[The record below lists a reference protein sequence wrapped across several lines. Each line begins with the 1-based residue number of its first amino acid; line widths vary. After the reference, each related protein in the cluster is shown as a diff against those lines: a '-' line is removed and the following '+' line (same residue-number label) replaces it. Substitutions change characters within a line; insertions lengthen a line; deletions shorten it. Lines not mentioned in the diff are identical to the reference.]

1 MEAEIAIAATLR
13 RYPELRLAAAPQDL
27 SYQPNSIFVRGLTTL
42 PVTVC
47 SEAG

>member
-13 RYPELRLAAAPQDL
+13 RYPELGLAAAPQDL

-42 PVTVC
+42 PV
-47 SEAG
+47 AGCAKT